1 MCLTL
6 SGVRAMGVL
15 SALAKVPIGQL
26 AMKNSNSQKANWPSM
41 KHVGQSALTPHHIRT
56 PCVDHAR
63 REIPTNGGLASGL
76 QHCPLAK
83 VPVQKQF
90 SRRQMEDKKRNTVVI
105 AVGNQK
111 GGVGKTTNTIQL
123 AGALAERGRRSLV
136 IDLDMTSGAT
146 KALHAPTEGWI
157 SSFELLTGAENA
169 EDTIIT
175 NEETEVALPPNIH
188 LVPSSRKLAELD
200 TFLALNPWL
209 NHQDLLIG
217 PINRLRGKYDY
228 IFLDTPPQKTKTT
241 IPALKVADYAV
252 LSAMPDHLAVS
263 ALAEALSDIAAAQ
276 KHANPKLK
284 LLGVIVCAMPR
295 PKTRLARELSGYVER
310 TCVDALGHTL
320 KFTTEIS
327 RSVAVQEAQ
336 KMGQTILQYQGDHP
350 VADEYRSLA
359 REFEER
365 LASLNLEPETTAV
378 TEREVA
384 HA

>member
-1 MCLTL
+1 
-6 SGVRAMGVL
+6 
-15 SALAKVPIGQL
+15 
-26 AMKNSNSQKANWPSM
+26 
-41 KHVGQSALTPHHIRT
+41 
-56 PCVDHAR
+56 
-63 REIPTNGGLASGL
+63 
-76 QHCPLAK
+76 
-83 VPVQKQF
+83 
-90 SRRQMEDKKRNTVVI
+90 MEDKKRNTVVI

-252 LSAMPDHLAVS
+252 LSAMPDH
-263 ALAEALSDIAAAQ
+263 
-276 KHANPKLK
+276 
-284 LLGVIVCAMPR
+284 
-295 PKTRLARELSGYVER
+295 
-310 TCVDALGHTL
+310 
-320 KFTTEIS
+320 
-327 RSVAVQEAQ
+327 
-336 KMGQTILQYQGDHP
+336 
-350 VADEYRSLA
+350 
-359 REFEER
+359 
-365 LASLNLEPETTAV
+365 
-378 TEREVA
+378 
-384 HA
+384 